1 MSFGLGLLG
10 ISATTC
16 GQLPTRPQVSYEI
29 NSSSRPLSNS
39 SSAEDYRRVYENVLQ
54 EYGEAWIPDR
64 DERRVKKIETKWGEA
79 QALYQKLA
87 DPKAAPAKKD
97 PAFQYKMAIQDA
109 AFEVVMYRK
118 SVAWTLGFIGV
129 ASVLLLLGGI
139 MLLRASAPGAP
150 ELHGR
155 LGVMGPIFATLLSIV
170 PTLIYAI
177 IGAPFMLLC
186 LGLTTLSFIL
196 VTIQPGPVHPM
207 IQNME
212 NEIAMLPPSD
222 RASVVKKKI
231 LVGLAIAGVGI
242 ILTGA
247 TIAIPFVTVGFVGL
261 IAFGILKAGTALA
274 VNVRLSAR

>member
-1 MSFGLGLLG
+1 
-10 ISATTC
+10 
-16 GQLPTRPQVSYEI
+16 
-29 NSSSRPLSNS
+29 
-39 SSAEDYRRVYENVLQ
+39 
-54 EYGEAWIPDR
+54 
-64 DERRVKKIETKWGEA
+64 
-79 QALYQKLA
+79 
-87 DPKAAPAKKD
+87 
-97 PAFQYKMAIQDA
+97 
-109 AFEVVMYRK
+109 
-118 SVAWTLGFIGV
+118 
-129 ASVLLLLGGI
+129 
-139 MLLRASAPGAP
+139 MLLRAAAPGAP
-150 ELHGR
+150 ELLGR
-155 LGVMGPIFATLLSIV
+155 LGVMGAIFATLLSIV

-212 NEIAMLPPSD
+212 NEIAMLAPSE

-242 ILTGA
+242 LLTGV
-247 TIAIPFVTVGFVGL
+247 TIAIPFVTVGFVGV